1 MNTIHTINAAAETL
15 REILEQISVT
25 QKEVADST
33 GIPSAH
39 LSGLKNGNRRFTPE
53 YDLRLSRYFRQ
64 SEGFWLRLQ
73 LRADLRR
80 AKAEKPAIKKE
91 VQPAKLSGL
100 AIA

>member
-1 MNTIHTINAAAETL
+1 MNTIDTVNAAAETL
-15 REILEQISVT
+15 REILEQIPVA
-25 QKEVADST
+25 QKEVAAAT

-39 LSGLKNGNRRFTPE
+39 LSGLKTGSRRFTPE

-80 AKAEKPAIKKE
+80 VKAEKPTIRRE
-91 VQPAKLSGL
+91 VKPAKLSGPV
-100 AIA
+100 IA